1 VTIKSGPSLCRFS
14 TIPIQAFVPIKASIT
29 IKPLSQS
36 SLAAR
41 NRIAM
46 RSIWKFRLLA
56 LVVVVSVGL
65 FSITSL
71 VAQFMRPSALPLPSR
86 DSEAPSPQSLSAARL
101 ASTIAPLRT
110 DLKADYAIGLAGK
123 ALRSNSSPAQSTDN
137 KAAQDA
143 AQSALQFG
151 PHDSRMWLL
160 LAQLRA
166 QQNLS
171 DPLLTEA
178 LKMSYFTGP
187 NRAEL
192 VPIRLDLV
200 TVSGA
205 LSDADLSE
213 LARSDVRA
221 MLTRSGDQRPALA
234 NDYVRA
240 SAAGKAF
247 LEDSVRMLD
256 PAFAD
261 SLKNAK

>member
-1 VTIKSGPSLCRFS
+1 VTVKNGPAFCRFR
-14 TIPIQAFVPIKASIT
+14 TIPIQAFIPIEASIT
-29 IKPLSQS
+29 IKPLSRS
-36 SLAAR
+36 SLAER

-46 RSIWKFRLLA
+46 RPIWKFRFLA
-56 LVVVVSVGL
+56 LVIVVSVGL
-65 FSITSL
+65 FAITSL
-71 VAQFMRPSALPLPSR
+71 VAQFMRPSAFPLPSR

-101 ASTIAPLRT
+101 ASTIAPFRT
-110 DLKADYAIGLAGK
+110 DLKADYAIGLAGA
-123 ALRSNSSPAQSTDN
+123 ALRSNSFPGRSADN

-151 PHDSRMWLL
+151 PHDSRMWLV

-166 QQNLS
+166 RQNLG
-171 DPLLTEA
+171 DPLVTEA

-192 VPIRLDLV
+192 IPMRLDLV
-200 TVSGA
+200 TVSSA

-234 NDYVRA
+234 KDYVRA
-240 SAAGKAF
+240 SATGKAF